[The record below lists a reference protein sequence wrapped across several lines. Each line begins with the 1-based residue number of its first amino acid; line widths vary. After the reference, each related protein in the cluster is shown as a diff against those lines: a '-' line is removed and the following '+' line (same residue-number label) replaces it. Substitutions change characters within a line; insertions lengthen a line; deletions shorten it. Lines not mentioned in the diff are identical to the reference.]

1 ILLFLIF
8 AFQFYIEGL
17 MRTRFLPIVVGLAI
31 CGSASLLFFASSMPP
46 VVQRTISFLPINVD
60 PEIMQNAKETE
71 TWRFDMWAIVW
82 KEIPRHLVI
91 GKGYGADPIEMFLV
105 NEALRTGMVGLS
117 SYESSMLTG
126 DYHSGPLSVIIPFGI
141 FGVAA
146 FLWVLTA
153 GYRVLSWN
161 RRFGD

>member
-1 ILLFLIF
+1 
-8 AFQFYIEGL
+8 
-17 MRTRFLPIVVGLAI
+17 
-31 CGSASLLFFASSMPP
+31 
-46 VVQRTISFLPINVD
+46 
-60 PEIMQNAKETE
+60 
-71 TWRFDMWAIVW
+71 
-82 KEIPRHLVI
+82 
-91 GKGYGADPIEMFLV
+91 MFLV

-161 RRFGD
+161 RRFGDARLRRINNTLLATYLAYCVSFFFVYGALYSDISIFLGLCGFSVSLNGGVRKQPQSVFERQPDSLPQPYAIEVG